1 MVTLAVTATSAAT
14 AATAA
19 ATGDWERLWA
29 PYDEATYQ
37 QVLDWLGPEDT
48 VLDIGAGDLR
58 LARRLARKVSHV
70 YAIELSRSLATMATR
85 PQPSDNLTLIWGD
98 AYRVPF
104 PVGIT
109 TAVLLMRHC
118 QGFLTLINKLRY
130 VGCRQLITNARW
142 RLAVELVDLQSQPIP
157 HTAVSMGWY
166 ACRCGA
172 TGFVQGLPEKLT
184 PHVESAVYEIVDGP
198 ACKGK
203 ERLIG

>member
-1 MVTLAVTATSAAT
+1 MAGLATTV
-14 AATAA
+14 
-19 ATGDWERLWA
+19 DWERLWA

-37 QVLDWLGPEDT
+37 QVLDWLSPEDT

-58 LARRLARKVSHV
+58 LARRLADKVGHV
-70 YAIELSRSLATMATR
+70 YAIELNRSLATMATR
-85 PQPSDNLTLIWGD
+85 PQSSDNLTVIWDD

-109 TAVLLMRHC
+109 AGVLLMRHC
-118 QGFLTLINKLRY
+118 QGFLTLINKLGY
-130 VGCRQLITNARW
+130 VGCRRLITNARW
-142 RLAVELVDLQSQPIP
+142 RLGVELIDLLSQPIP

-172 TGFVQGLPEKLT
+172 TGFVQGPPEKLT
-184 PHVESAVYEIVDGP
+184 PQLESAVHEVVDCP

-203 ERLIG
+203 ERLTG